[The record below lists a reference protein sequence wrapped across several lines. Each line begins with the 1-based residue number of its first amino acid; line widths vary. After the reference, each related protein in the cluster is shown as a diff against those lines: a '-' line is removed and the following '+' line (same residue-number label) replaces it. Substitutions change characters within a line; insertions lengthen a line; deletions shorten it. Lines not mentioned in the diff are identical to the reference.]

1 MGPVWQAFPEFL
13 ASTNYRDTT
22 DECNTA
28 FQVAHKTALA
38 GMAWVQEQPQA
49 AASFN
54 DYMAFHRKHQ
64 PSCWDAYPVTE
75 EVSEWNHDAVLV
87 DIGGSLGHQCA
98 DFKRHFPDIPGRVVL
113 QDLQGPIS
121 TAMSTPGVENMVH
134 DMFTPQPIKGT
145 GWLSLV
151 HNSISAQVVMQ
162 EQNSTTSATSYTT
175 GQTTSAATF
184 CAA

>member
-13 ASTNYRDTT
+13 ASTNYRDTS

-28 FQVAHKTALA
+28 FRVAHKTALA

-75 EVSEWNHDAVLV
+75 EVSEWNHHAVLV
-87 DIGGSLGHQCA
+87 DIGGSLA
-98 DFKRHFPDIPGRVVL
+98 INALTSSAIFPIFPDVWFYKTCKDPYRRL
-113 QDLQGPIS
+113 CLLQGWRTWCMTCSRPNPS
-121 TAMSTPGVENMVH
+121 KVLDGSPL
-134 DMFTPQPIKGT
+134 FTIQYQLK
-145 GWLSLV
+145 L
-151 HNSISAQVVMQ
+151 
-162 EQNSTTSATSYTT
+162 
-175 GQTTSAATF
+175 
-184 CAA
+184 